1 MGIVQGEGFSLYH
14 LASLRFCNL
23 GLSKYA
29 MEKHGILGK
38 VTLADVELA
47 VRPHRGSEIIFTFST
62 SLLSPTEALFI
73 SLKTLLF
80 SSTLK

>member
-1 MGIVQGEGFSLYH
+1 
-14 LASLRFCNL
+14 
-23 GLSKYA
+23 